1 MSEFT
6 HGEKIADPSV
16 LMQKDVLE
24 GLRKPQKEIS
34 SKYFYDQRG
43 SELFEEI
50 CRQEEY
56 YPTHTEISIMAENID
71 QIADYLGSGVS
82 LIELGSGSSYKT
94 RLLLDHLPQMAA
106 YIPVDISEEFLN
118 SVAIELQSEYQGL
131 RIESVAADYTRPFPI
146 PEIERS
152 KKRVIYFPG
161 STIGNFMPGKARRF
175 LNRQAEQLNGND
187 GLLIGVDRKK
197 DPDIL
202 NAAYNDKNGVTEEF
216 NKNLLI
222 RLNRELDADF
232 NPDLFI
238 HHAFYNEELGRI
250 EMHLV
255 SKITQTVTV
264 AGEQIEFLR
273 GETIHT
279 ENSYKYSPEEFID
292 LASDRYRFLKIWSDE
307 KELFSVYYFNV
318 ISG

>member
-1 MSEFT
+1 MSEFIR
-6 HGEKIADPSV
+6 GEKIAAPSV
-16 LMQKDVLE
+16 LMQKDILE

-56 YPTHTEISIMAENID
+56 YPTDTEISIMNENID
-71 QIADYLGSGVS
+71 EIADYLGAGVS

-94 RLLLDHLPQMAA
+94 RQLLDHLTQMAA
-106 YIPVDISEEFLN
+106 YIPVDISEDFLN
-118 SVAIELQSEYQGL
+118 NVANELLKEYPGLKIEP
-131 RIESVAADYTRPFPI
+131 VAADYTQPFII
-146 PEIERS
+146 PEVKGS
-152 KKRVIYFPG
+152 GKKVIYFPG
-161 STIGNFMPGKARRF
+161 STIGNFTPVKARRF
-175 LNRQAEQLNGND
+175 LNQQAEQLNGND

-197 DPDIL
+197 DPEIL
-202 NAAYNDKNGVTEEF
+202 NAAYNDKNRVTAAF

-232 NPDLFI
+232 NPDLFE

-255 SKITQTVTV
+255 SKINQTVTV
-264 AGEQIEFLR
+264 AGEQVEFME

-292 LASDRYRFLKIWSDE
+292 LASDRYQFLKIWSDE

-318 ISG
+318 TG

>member
-1 MSEFT
+1 MSET
-6 HGEKIADPSV
+6 LRSEKVEDPSMSMREEI
-16 LMQKDVLE
+16 LI

-56 YPTHTEISIMAENID
+56 YPTDTEISIMNENID
-71 QIADYLGSGVS
+71 EIAHYLGSGVS

-118 SVAIELQSEYQGL
+118 SVANELQSEYQYL
-131 RIESVAADYTRPFPI
+131 QIDPVAADYSRPFTI
-146 PEIERS
+146 PEVEES

-161 STIGNFMPGKARRF
+161 STIGNFTPVKARRF
-175 LNRQAEQLNGND
+175 LNRQAKQLNGND

-197 DPDIL
+197 DPEIL
-202 NAAYNDKNGVTEEF
+202 NAAYNDKNGVTAAF

-222 RLNRELDADF
+222 RLNRVLDADF
-232 NPDLFI
+232 NPDLFE
-238 HHAFYNEELGRI
+238 HYAFYNEELGRI

-255 SKITQTVTV
+255 SKINQTVTV
-264 AGEQIEFLR
+264 AGEQVEIME

-292 LASDRYRFLKIWSDE
+292 LASDQFQFLKIWSDD
-307 KELFSVYYFNV
+307 KDLFSVYYFNV
-318 ISG
+318 TG